1 MAAGGPLYDFLF
13 NGAHIVAYGGLAT
26 AWWYALG
33 DADRLARTD
42 AMRPVGTLAV
52 ALALAY
58 GLVDELH
65 QSFTAGRVASV
76 GDLLSD
82 LSGAALAVAVSG
94 ALVCGDR
101 RALRRVPW
109 LILASLAS
117 VAAATWWL

>member
-82 LSGAALAVAVSG
+82 EIVTMMQLLGRTTVPALG
-94 ALVCGDR
+94 PDC
-101 RALRRVPW
+101 LRLRD
-109 LILASLAS
+109 
-117 VAAATWWL
+117 